1 MDNPNPPRNGE
12 GNHAQHG
19 GGAAASPRPGPSTTP
34 SARSPSPFRGG
45 ILVAALVFLL
55 DQLGKWWI
63 TGPLQLPDRAPIDLV
78 PIFRLIFVQN
88 FGVSMGFLTAGSE
101 GERWLLVALTGAIAV
116 GVLVWLWREHNR
128 AEALS
133 LGLILG
139 GALGNIV
146 DRVRLGYVVDFLNLH
161 FGAWSPFFVFNL
173 ADAAI
178 SIGVALLV
186 LRALLTREAP
196 APTESI

>member
-1 MDNPNPPRNGE
+1 
-12 GNHAQHG
+12 
-19 GGAAASPRPGPSTTP
+19 
-34 SARSPSPFRGG
+34 
-45 ILVAALVFLL
+45 
-55 DQLGKWWI
+55 
-63 TGPLQLPDRAPIDLV
+63 
-78 PIFRLIFVQN
+78 
-88 FGVSMGFLTAGSE
+88 
-101 GERWLLVALTGAIAV
+101 
-116 GVLVWLWREHNR
+116 
-128 AEALS
+128 LS